1 MGSILVVCSGNICRS
16 PVAEGLLRRALER
29 RFGSDAPSVSSAG
42 TIAMDGGAASEGSV
56 VAARE
61 LGVDIEEHRARHLTV
76 GLIREADLDLCM
88 AGEHREEI
96 ADLAPDAAARAFTLK
111 ELVRLLDRVPIA
123 EAMAPDALAD
133 RVAEAARVRAAHGSP
148 NPFDD
153 DVVDPLGLPLD
164 TYRAVAWELGEWI
177 DRLVVGLFGPVP
189 VAAEGR

>member
-16 PVAEGLLRRALER
+16 PIAEGLLRRALER
-29 RFGSDAPSVSSAG
+29 RFGPDAPSVSSAG
-42 TIAMDGGAASEGSV
+42 TIAIDGGAASEGSI
-56 VAARE
+56 VAMRE
-61 LGVDIEEHRARHLTV
+61 LGVDIEAHRARRLTV
-76 GLIREADLDLCM
+76 GAISEADLDLCM

-96 ADLAPDAAARAFTLK
+96 DDLVPEAADRAFTLK
-111 ELVRLLDRVPIA
+111 ELVRLLDRVPVLD
-123 EAMAPDALAD
+123 AMAPGALAP
-133 RVAEAARVRAAHGSP
+133 RVAEAAKVRSEHGSP

-189 VAAEGR
+189 VAVEGR